1 MGLIRLALFLLLIY
15 LLAKLFTRYLLPY
28 ILKRFIRKTEEKYK
42 RQQQEYQDQTK
53 KEGDIRINYKNKKHQ
68 HKKTDDLGEYV
79 DYEEVDDDKS
89 NNND

>member
-42 RQQQEYQDQTK
+42 RQQRDYQDQTK
-53 KEGDIRINYKNKKHQ
+53 KEGDIRINYKNKNHQ

-79 DYEEVDDDKS
+79 DYEEVDDKKTKK
-89 NNND
+89 NN

>member
-1 MGLIRLALFLLLIY
+1 MGLIRLALILLLIY

-53 KEGDIRINYKNKKHQ
+53 KEGDIRINYKNKEHQ

-79 DYEEVDDDKS
+79 DYEEVDNDKK
-89 NNND
+89 NNNN

>member
-68 HKKTDDLGEYV
+68 QKKTDDLGEYV
-79 DYEEVDDDKS
+79 DYEEVDDEKS